1 MVNQLMAN
9 YDVFNG
15 DTDGIFAWHQL
26 RLVHPRDATIVTGVK
41 RDVGLGSRVNAGKG
55 DMVTV
60 MDVSHAKNRK
70 DVQRLLDSGAIIEYF
85 DHHDPSELIAHPNI
99 TYHIN
104 TEPNISTGLIV
115 NSYVKG
121 KNCLW
126 SIATAFGDN
135 HIELAINK
143 AKSEGLDDEQINLL
157 KQIGLVVN
165 YNSYGQTADDLFY
178 SPEEIAEAVKACGSD
193 VFRFTEQSDIFST
206 LLENFSN
213 DMASAGCQE
222 PYSISE
228 NGVIYTL
235 PNEVWTHRIMGSF
248 SNHLVSTNKDLACA
262 ISVLNSDGTYR
273 ISVRSSINNPHG
285 AGDLCKKFGGGGREK
300 AAGINNLPESELEEF
315 KEEFEGTFS

>member
-1 MVNQLMAN
+1 MAN

-41 RDVGLGSRVNAGKG
+41 RDVDLVSRVNAGDG
-55 DMVTV
+55 DLVTV

-70 DVQRLLDSGAIIEYF
+70 DVQRLLDSGAIVEYF

-135 HIELAINK
+135 HIELAINM

>member
-1 MVNQLMAN
+1 MAN

-41 RDVGLGSRVNAGKG
+41 RDVGLVSRVNAGDG
-55 DMVTV
+55 DLVTV

-70 DVQRLLDSGAIIEYF
+70 DVQRLLDSGAIVEYF

-135 HIELAINK
+135 HIELAINM